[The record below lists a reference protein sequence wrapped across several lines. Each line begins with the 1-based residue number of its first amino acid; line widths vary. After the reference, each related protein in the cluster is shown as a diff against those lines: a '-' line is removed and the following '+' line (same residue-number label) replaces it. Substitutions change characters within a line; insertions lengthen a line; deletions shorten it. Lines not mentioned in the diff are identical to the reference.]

1 MIEEFEVWF
10 REHEPQLKDSSV
22 QVEITRRNGPPRTIT
37 AALESEVYLASFT
50 LWEIGAL
57 DIHVLSISKGGP
69 VFVERYDL
77 ENVKEMISILED
89 TYCKFLHQSFDSNG
103 GLGRE

>member
-10 REHEPQLKDSSV
+10 REHEPQLKDNSV
-22 QVEITRRNGPPRTIT
+22 QVKITRRSGPPRTI
-37 AALESEVYLASFT
+37 AATLESKVYLASFT

-57 DIHVLSISKGGP
+57 DIHVLSVSKGEP

-77 ENVKEMISILED
+77 ENVTEMISILED
-89 TYCKFLHQSFDSNG
+89 TYCKLLHHSFDSN
-103 GLGRE
+103 